1 MRCTKT
7 EKHRSPKWS
16 GKSSRHPCHRNF
28 ASATK
33 RGRPATV
40 LGAPLRAHALRE
52 QTCAHGPAGRERA
65 AGEDRAALTLMAP
78 GVRNDKRVEEELG
91 RFPSDSSSDSV
102 CYDSLCH
109 GCVLI

>member
-16 GKSSRHPCHRNF
+16 GNSSRHPRHRNL

-33 RGRPATV
+33 RGR
-40 LGAPLRAHALRE
+40 RAHALRE

-65 AGEDRAALTLMAP
+65 AGEDRAALTPMAP

-102 CYDSLCH
+102 CCDSLCH